1 MTAPIEARPGDTAI
15 TDVLVVPMSTKP
27 VAREAASRVPLTRTP
42 HSDGAATAGAIVE
55 LAAERCV
62 WGVSHASIA
71 LMSGRV
77 SPWQ

>member
-1 MTAPIEARPGDTAI
+1 MTAPIAARPGDTAI
-15 TDVLVVPMSTKP
+15 TDVSMVPVPTKP
-27 VAREAASRVPLTRTP
+27 VPREAARRVPLTPTP

-55 LAAERCV
+55 IAAERCV